1 MAPVRGSEPVADR
14 TRSSTVATPAHGTL
28 TEARQQVMFGLR
40 ALYGL
45 SPSSIRLPLNER
57 ESIDSGQVCVTID
70 PDADPSCNMGLIDYE
85 RGKLTV
91 RYGGQLVFPGLYE
104 LVMGGRFDPGLLH
117 PVRGVATDDCT
128 LTADMTGW
136 RADGRLQFLP
146 GSIWAGAHG
155 Y

>member
-1 MAPVRGSEPVADR
+1 
-14 TRSSTVATPAHGTL
+14 
-28 TEARQQVMFGLR
+28 MFGLR

-70 PDADPSCNMGLIDYE
+70 PDADPSCNVGLIDYE

-104 LVMGGRFDPGLLH
+104 LVTGGRFDPGLLH

-128 LTADMTGW
+128 LTSDLSGW

>member
-1 MAPVRGSEPVADR
+1 MARVRGMEPAAGPQDR
-14 TRSSTVATPAHGTL
+14 PGVDTSAPRPATEST
-28 TEARQQVMFGLR
+28 QQVMFGLR

-91 RYGGQLVFPGLYE
+91 RYGGQLVFPGLYD
-104 LVMGGRFDPGLLH
+104 LVMGGRHDPGLLH

-128 LTADMTGW
+128 LTPDLTGW

>member
-1 MAPVRGSEPVADR
+1 MRLEQTRTSTATAPAD
-14 TRSSTVATPAHGTL
+14 GNL

-45 SPSSIRLPLNER
+45 SPSTIRLPLNER

-70 PDADPSCNMGLIDYE
+70 PEADPSCNMGLIDFE

-128 LTADMTGW
+128 LTPDLAGW

>member
-1 MAPVRGSEPVADR
+1 MREKVAELERRKD
-14 TRSSTVATPAHGTL
+14 
-28 TEARQQVMFGLR
+28 EARRMGGEERLR
-40 ALYGL
+40 KQ
-45 SPSSIRLPLNER
+45 R
-57 ESIDSGQVCVTID
+57 
-70 PDADPSCNMGLIDYE
+70 E

-128 LTADMTGW
+128 LTPDLTGW

>member
-1 MAPVRGSEPVADR
+1 
-14 TRSSTVATPAHGTL
+14 
-28 TEARQQVMFGLR
+28 MFGLR

-70 PDADPSCNMGLIDYE
+70 PDADPSCNMGLIDFE

-91 RYGGQLVFPGLYE
+91 RYGGDSCFRGSTSSSWGAASTPGCST
-104 LVMGGRFDPGLLH
+104 

-128 LTADMTGW
+128 LTPDLAGW

>member
-1 MAPVRGSEPVADR
+1 
-14 TRSSTVATPAHGTL
+14 
-28 TEARQQVMFGLR
+28 MFGLR

-104 LVMGGRFDPGLLH
+104 LVMG
-117 PVRGVATDDCT
+117 T
-128 LTADMTGW
+128 LTPDRAGW